1 MFPTYS
7 WLKAEIVDH
16 LRRPDLGENAKPDVF
31 ILLAEARINNDSN
44 LVCNELKAQVSRQAT
59 YVQVNSPVIAQP
71 DDMAR
76 LAGIFFIDASGR
88 RIKLQPSANDEA
100 DRYTFSVPAFFE
112 LTSGG
117 YAIYPKAFSPD
128 LNFVIQYYQKTQPL
142 SDDVQTNWLLENAPD
157 LYLYASLLAAS
168 PYIQDDSRIP
178 IWLAGYEQARAMV
191 NAASQSRAF
200 GERIDYSYY
209 GGP

>member
-1 MFPTYS
+1 MLPTYS

-16 LRRPDLGENAKPDVF
+16 LRRPDLAENPDIF
-31 ILLAEARINNDSN
+31 ILLAETRINNDSN
-44 LVCNELKAQVSRQAT
+44 LVCHELKNEVSARAT
-59 YVQVNSPVIAQP
+59 YVQVNAPVIAQP

-76 LAGIFFIDASGR
+76 LAGIFFVDATGR
-88 RIKLQPSANDEA
+88 KVKLQPNANDEA
-100 DRYTFSVPAFFE
+100 DKYTFSAPAFFE

-117 YAIYPKAFSPD
+117 YAIYPKSFPPNTD
-128 LNFVIQYYQKTQPL
+128 FIIQYYRKTEPL
-142 SDDVQTNWLLENAPD
+142 SDTIQTSWLLSNAPD

-178 IWLAGYEQARAMV
+178 IWLGAYEQARAMI

-200 GERIDYSYY
+200 GERLDYSYY